1 MDDAAWR
8 FADDFVSYLDA
19 HSGLPSEQR
28 VLVQALKLQEESG
41 EVASAVIGA
50 LGANP
55 RKGPD
60 PRGWDGVR
68 AEACDTAITALVLL
82 THLCD
87 DPAEYFAAHLRGLIE
102 RLAAAASPSAA
113 DEQRSED

>member
-8 FADDFVSYLDA
+8 FAEDFVGYLET
-19 HSGLPSEQR
+19 HSELPRDQR

-82 THLCD
+82 AHLSD
-87 DPAEYFAAHLRGLIE
+87 DPAGYFAAHLRGLTE
-102 RLAAAASPSAA
+102 RLAALESPGAA
-113 DEQRSED
+113 